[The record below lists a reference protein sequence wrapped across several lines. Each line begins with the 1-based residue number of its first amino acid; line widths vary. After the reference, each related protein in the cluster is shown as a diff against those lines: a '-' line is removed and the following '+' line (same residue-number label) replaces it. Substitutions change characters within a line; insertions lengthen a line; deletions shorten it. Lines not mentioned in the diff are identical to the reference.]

1 MGVIGFLGWL
11 SWVNPDTLNRGPP
24 WAKYK
29 GQKIGI
35 DILGFLYK
43 AKSRRQSTMLYVAR
57 LVAAC
62 RRHGIIPVPI
72 FDGRPPS
79 AKLPLIEERAHVRQ
93 DAEERKTVLEHDLQT
108 VTMSEEQRNRVV
120 TEVNRLN
127 VASIYLTGEERELIK
142 QLFYVCGIRPLN
154 ACGEADPVLAYLSK
168 SGDIA
173 AVISNDMD
181 LLARGVE
188 TLLVPEAYALPGDE
202 SGWTMYSLSAVC
214 KKSELS
220 YDQLVDM
227 CVLMGC
233 DYTHGGVRVPYKT
246 AYWLIKHHGTL
257 HRVLSERS
265 ITDTHMYED
274 AVRIL
279 KGHEDTPEM
288 LMNERQWQK
297 WVSPPCDVELDI
309 LYSLRPTILKSLS
322 HSDFQLLHYGAFTAK
337 TEDPVPVPVP
347 VPPPMPAVRNTIQNV
362 PTDSRNRIRNRIAD
376 RRI

>member
-11 SWVNPDTLNRGPP
+11 SWLDKEHRTEDTSWNKYRGM
-24 WAKYK
+24 
-29 GQKIGI
+29 KIGI

-62 RRHGIIPVPI
+62 RRHGILPVPI

-79 AKLPLIEERAHVRQ
+79 AKLPLIEERALHRQ
-93 DAEERKTVLEHDLQT
+93 DAEDRRTVLEHDLQT
-108 VTMSEEQRNRVV
+108 VTMSEFQRNKVV

-127 VASIYLTGEERELIK
+127 VASIYLTSEERELIK

-168 SGDIA
+168 SGDLA
-173 AVISNDMD
+173 AVISHDMD

-188 TLLVPEAYALPGDE
+188 TLLVPEAYALPGDV
-202 SGWTMYSLSAVC
+202 SGWTTYSLSAVC
-214 KKSELS
+214 KKAELS

-233 DYTHGGVRVPYKT
+233 DYTHGGLRIPYRT

-257 HRVLSERS
+257 KGVLHDRN
-265 ITDTHMYED
+265 ITDTHMYDD

-279 KGHEDTPEM
+279 KGGDDSPDT
-288 LMNERQWQK
+288 LMNERQWLK
-297 WVSPPCDVELDI
+297 WEAPPCDVELDI

-322 HSDFQLLHYGAFTAK
+322 NSDFQLLHHGTFAPRT
-337 TEDPVPVPVP
+337 DPAAIPATPAP
-347 VPPPMPAVRNTIQNV
+347 IPAVRNTIQNV
-362 PTDSRNRIRNRIAD
+362 PTDSRNRMRNKIAD
-376 RRI
+376 RSM

>member
-11 SWVNPDTLNRGPP
+11 SWLDKESNTEDTSWN
-24 WAKYK
+24 KYK
-29 GQKIGI
+29 GMKIGI

-62 RRHGIIPVPI
+62 RRHGIHPVPI

-79 AKLPLIEERAHVRQ
+79 AKLPLIEERALHRQ
-93 DAEERKTVLEHDLQT
+93 DAEDRRTVLEHDLQT
-108 VTMSEEQRNRVV
+108 VTMSEFQRNKVV

-127 VASIYLTGEERELIK
+127 VASIYLTSEERELIK
-142 QLFYVCGIRPLN
+142 QLFYVCGVRPLN

-168 SGDIA
+168 SGDLA
-173 AVISNDMD
+173 AVISHDMD

-188 TLLVPEAYALPGDE
+188 TLLVPEAYALPGDR
-202 SGWTMYSLSAVC
+202 SGWKTYSLSAIC
-214 KKSELS
+214 KKAELS

-233 DYTHGGVRVPYKT
+233 DYTHGGLRIPYRT
-246 AYWLIKHHGTL
+246 AYWLMKHHGTL
-257 HRVLSERS
+257 QGVLHDRN
-265 ITDTHMYED
+265 ITDTHMYDD

-279 KGHEDTPEM
+279 KGVSDSRET
-288 LMNERQWQK
+288 LMNERQWIK
-297 WVSPPCDVELDI
+297 WEAPPCDVELDI

-322 HSDFQLLHYGAFTAK
+322 NSDFQLLHHSPFAIMPPADT
-337 TEDPVPVPVP
+337 PVPI
-347 VPPPMPAVRNTIQNV
+347 PAVRNTIQNV
-362 PTDSRNRIRNRIAD
+362 PTDSRNRIRNKIAD
-376 RRI
+376 RSM

>member
-1 MGVIGFLGWL
+1 MNELQTEVVSKELHRL
-11 SWVNPDTLNRGPP
+11 DLN
-24 WAKYK
+24 
-29 GQKIGI
+29 
-35 DILGFLYK
+35 
-43 AKSRRQSTMLYVAR
+43 STYLT
-57 LVAAC
+57 
-62 RRHGIIPVPI
+62 
-72 FDGRPPS
+72 S
-79 AKLPLIEERAHVRQ
+79 EERNMA
-93 DAEERKTVLEHDLQT
+93 
-108 VTMSEEQRNRVV
+108 
-120 TEVNRLN
+120 
-127 VASIYLTGEERELIK
+127 K
-142 QLFYVCGIRPLN
+142 QLFYACGIVSLN
-154 ACGEADPVLAYLSK
+154 ASCEADSVLAHFAK
-168 SGDIA
+168 RNEIV
-173 AVISNDMD
+173 AVISHDFD

-188 TLLVPEAYALPGDE
+188 TLLVPESYALPGDE
-202 SGWTMYSLSAVC
+202 SGWTMYNLTAIC

-257 HRVLSERS
+257 HRVLSERGV
-265 ITDTHMYED
+265 TDTHMYED

-322 HSDFQLLHYGAFTAK
+322 HSDFQLLHYGAFTGK
-337 TEDPVPVPVP
+337 MEDPVPVP
-347 VPPPMPAVRNTIQNV
+347 PPIPAVRNTIQNV
-362 PTDSRNRIRNRIAD
+362 PTDSRNRIRNKIAD